1 MMIYP
6 IYGKPDTLEPYV
18 SLYEDFRKLLRR
30 DDIYVCVGYS
40 FRDKAINAAFSN
52 SLKRMSSK
60 RLVIVSTKKSKKMIR
75 NNTADFPS
83 EQLDYIEIPFGND
96 KLFEEL
102 ENVLTQRAM
111 GI

>member
-1 MMIYP
+1 
-6 IYGKPDTLEPYV
+6 
-18 SLYEDFRKLLRR
+18 
-30 DDIYVCVGYS
+30 
-40 FRDKAINAAFSN
+40 
-52 SLKRMSSK
+52 MSSK

-75 NNTADFPS
+75 NNTADFPF

-102 ENVLTQRAM
+102 ENVLTHRAM

>member
-1 MMIYP
+1 
-6 IYGKPDTLEPYV
+6 
-18 SLYEDFRKLLRR
+18 
-30 DDIYVCVGYS
+30 
-40 FRDKAINAAFSN
+40 
-52 SLKRMSSK
+52 
-60 RLVIVSTKKSKKMIR
+60 MIR